1 MRPVFCAL
9 LMLLPGLVLAATP
22 EEGFE
27 AIADAVYDGDAGA
40 FMEGLSEAN
49 LQQLEMMVA
58 MVKMSPGDAAEQ
70 LSSELGEE
78 ITGDEIMQWTAEDMV
93 AVLIAAP
100 QLQEQLPPREVL
112 QVARCETDG
121 DSATVYLVV
130 PEVEEELPIL
140 MVREGDVW
148 KLGEPFMNMGG

>member
-9 LMLLPGLVLAATP
+9 LLLLPGLVLANTP

-27 AIADAVYDGDAGA
+27 TIADAVYEGDAAA

-78 ITGDEIMQWTAEDMV
+78 ITGDEILQWTAEDLV

-100 QLQEQLPPREVL
+100 QLQEQLPSREVL
-112 QVARCETDG
+112 EVARCETDG
-121 DSATVYLVV
+121 DSATIFLLV
-130 PEVEEELPIL
+130 PEVEEELPLL
-140 MVREGDVW
+140 MVREGDDW